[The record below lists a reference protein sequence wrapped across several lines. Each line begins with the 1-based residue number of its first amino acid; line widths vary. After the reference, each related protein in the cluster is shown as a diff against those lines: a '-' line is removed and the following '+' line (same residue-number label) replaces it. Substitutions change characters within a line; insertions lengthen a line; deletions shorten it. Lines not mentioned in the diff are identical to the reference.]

1 MKTSYLFPYRFK
13 KISGFVFLFV
23 VLLFFASSC
32 FDISSYINFEAPVFA
47 IVGDGRLVFDPNDTS
62 YFKTH
67 YFSFIYN
74 DIFDE
79 IVFCL
84 LIVSGMFYVF
94 SKEKKEDEM
103 ISKIRLESLV
113 WATYFNAIVSLVCY
127 LFFYGLNFLYFMNF
141 LVFSNLLFFVIRFK
155 WAIYKYNRD
164 FDEK

>member
-13 KISGFVFLFV
+13 KTSGFVFLFV

-32 FDISSYINFEAPVFA
+32 FDISSYIYFEVPVFA
-47 IVGDGRLVFDPNDTS
+47 IVGDGKLVFDPNDICC
-62 YFKTH
+62 FKTH

-84 LIVSGMFYVF
+84 LIVSGVFYVF

-103 ISKIRLESLV
+103 ISKIRLDSLV
-113 WATYFNAIVSLVCY
+113 WATYCNAIFSLVCY
-127 LFFYGLNFLYFMNF
+127 LFFYGVSFLYPMSI
-141 LVFSNLLFFVIRFK
+141 LVFSNLLFFVIRFR